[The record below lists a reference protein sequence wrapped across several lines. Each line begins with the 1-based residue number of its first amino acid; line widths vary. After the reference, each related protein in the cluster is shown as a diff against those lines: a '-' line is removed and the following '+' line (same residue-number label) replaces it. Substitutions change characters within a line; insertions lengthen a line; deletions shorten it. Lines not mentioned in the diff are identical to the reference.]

1 MSNYGEELAYWY
13 LRLNGFFPI
22 TNFVLH
28 SIKNTNQKPYNAD
41 TDILAIRPPN
51 AGEEIREKKLMD
63 DEKIVEGGE
72 ESKYIFVYCEV
83 KTGKYKA
90 TDLFPKIRE
99 KYVLKRFGL
108 QDVPDNGKSVVF
120 KKILIANKKHNSI
133 DEKVIFI
140 ELDYVISFIKERFRE
155 YKEDKYPSRM
165 FFNSS
170 LIQLL
175 IHEEKKGGNDSIQ

>member
-28 SIKNTNQKPYNAD
+28 SIKNGSPAHYNAD
-41 TDILAIRPPN
+41 ADILAIRPPN
-51 AGEEIREKKLMD
+51 AGEEIREQKLKCD
-63 DEKIVEGGE
+63 TKIVSGDE
-72 ESKYIFVYCEV
+72 ESKYVFVYCEV
-83 KTGKYKA
+83 KTGTYGDS
-90 TDLFPKIRE
+90 DLFPKERI
-99 KYVLKRFGL
+99 KYVLKRFGCESK
-108 QDVPDNGKSVVF
+108 VSNGDGDKVF
-120 KKILIANKKHNSI
+120 KKVLIAKENKNV
-133 DEKVIFI
+133 DGNARFI
-140 ELDYVISFIKERFRE
+140 GLDDVISFIKERFRD

-175 IHEEKKGGNDSIQ
+175 IHEEKQGKK